1 MTYNKISQWYN
12 LSDDVIVLTGAA
24 GKLGKHYANAFLETD
39 AKVVLLDSSQEALD
53 EYMSD
58 LDESYRQNVLPIACD
73 ISNKKEV
80 VESFNKVKSTFGNCS
95 ILINNAAAVQVTFL
109 EGSLV
114 DFEDFPIEV
123 WESNLNVNLT
133 GAFLCC
139 QEAGKHMLERKKGV
153 ILNISSIY
161 GVVGCDQRI
170 YGDSGLNSNAAYAA
184 TKSGLIN
191 FTRYLAS
198 YWQGKNIRVNCLS
211 PGGVYNNQPEEFYK
225 NYTEKTMLKKMSEP
239 EDLVSAIL
247 YLVSD
252 ASGMVTGINHLVD
265 GGYTAW

>member
-1 MTYNKISQWYN
+1 MTYNKISKWYN
-12 LSDDVIVLTGAA
+12 LSEDVIVLTGAV
-24 GKLGKHYANAFLETD
+24 GKLGRHYANAFLEAD

-53 EYMSD
+53 AYVSD
-58 LDESYRQNVLPIACD
+58 LDESYRQNVLPLACD
-73 ISNKKEV
+73 ISNKEEV
-80 VESFNKVKSTFGNCS
+80 VEAFSKVKRAFGNCS

-139 QEAGKHMLERKKGV
+139 QEAGKHMLDRKKGV

-170 YGDSGLNSNAAYAA
+170 YGDSGLNSNIAYAA

-198 YWQGKNIRVNCLS
+198 YWQGKNIRVNSLS
-211 PGGVYNNQPEEFYK
+211 PGGVYNNQDKEFLKKYK
-225 NYTEKTMLKKMSEP
+225 NKTMLNRMATP
-239 EDLVSAIL
+239 QDLSSAMI
-247 YLVSD
+247 YLISD
-252 ASGMVTGINHLVD
+252 SSSYITGFNLVVD
-265 GGYTAW
+265 GGLTSW

>member
-1 MTYNKISQWYN
+1 MTYNKIATWYD
-12 LSDDVIVLTGAA
+12 LSEEIIVLTGAA
-24 GKLGKHYANAFLETD
+24 GKLGRHYANAFLKAD

-53 EYMSD
+53 SYLNE
-58 LDESYRQNVLPIACD
+58 LDESYHPNALPLACD
-73 ISNKKEV
+73 ITDKKEV
-80 VESFNKVKSTFGNCS
+80 EEAFGKIKNTFGNCS
-95 ILINNAAAVQVTFL
+95 ILVNNAAAVQVTFL

-114 DFEDFPIEV
+114 DFEEFPIEV
-123 WESNLNVNLT
+123 WKSNLDVNLT

-139 QEAGKHMLERKKGV
+139 QEAGKHMLDRKKGV

-170 YGDSGLNSNAAYAA
+170 YGDSGLNSNVAYAA

-211 PGGVYNNQPEEFYK
+211 PGGVYNNQPDEFYE
-225 NYTEKTMLKKMSEP
+225 NYTSKTMLKKMSQP
-239 EDLVSAIL
+239 EDLVSAIF